1 VIDPFPFFSLPPTP
15 MRFLV
20 TAPNFSQDFDRWID
34 ALEMGKSL
42 MPTCKGLFQE
52 VRIFEAGELIWLY
65 DRFHRYPQF
74 IGPGTYNRLARLFLL
89 EASEALEEEAG
100 EEVEEVS
107 AELAEG

>member
-1 VIDPFPFFSLPPTP
+1 MLIFP
-15 MRFLV
+15 MRFQV

-34 ALEMGKSL
+34 ALETGKSL

-74 IGPGTYNRLARLFLL
+74 IGPGTYNRLARLFL
-89 EASEALEEEAG
+89 EEANELSG
-100 EEVEEVS
+100 EEGEDETDS
-107 AELAEG
+107 PATPKGD

>member
-1 VIDPFPFFSLPPTP
+1 
-15 MRFLV
+15 MRFQV

-74 IGPGTYNRLARLFLL
+74 IDPGTYNRLARLFLL
-89 EASEALEEEAG
+89 EASEALG
-100 EEVEEVS
+100 EEVGEDLGETPKDKP
-107 AELAEG
+107 EG